1 VKDPRVHLGHILE
14 CALKIEAYTKD
25 GQEKF
30 LAEPLIQDAVMRNFE
45 IIGEAAK
52 RVPGEFRIQHP
63 ELPWPQM
70 AGFRDVLIHDYDDL
84 DLQIIWST
92 VIKDLP
98 LLRASLE
105 SFLPPLNEL
114 EKEIAGEKTSRN
126 EKQKKD
132 RDA

>member
-1 VKDPRVHLGHILE
+1 VKDPRVYLGHILE
-14 CALKIEAYTKD
+14 SARKIEAYTRD
-25 GQEKF
+25 GYDKF

-52 RVPGEFRIQHP
+52 RVAPEFRKLHP

-84 DLQIIWST
+84 DLQIIWNT

-98 LLRASLE
+98 LLRAALE
-105 SFLPPLNEL
+105 SFLPPLTEL
-114 EKEIAGEKTSRN
+114 EKEIAGEEDSLGQSDKPN
-126 EKQKKD
+126 EET
-132 RDA
+132 

>member
-1 VKDPRVHLGHILE
+1 
-14 CALKIEAYTKD
+14 
-25 GQEKF
+25 
-30 LAEPLIQDAVMRNFE
+30 MRNFE

>member
-1 VKDPRVHLGHILE
+1 MI
-14 CALKIEAYTKD
+14 
-25 GQEKF
+25 
-30 LAEPLIQDAVMRNFE
+30 M
-45 IIGEAAK
+45 
-52 RVPGEFRIQHP
+52 
-63 ELPWPQM
+63 
-70 AGFRDVLIHDYDDL
+70 

-114 EKEIAGEKTSRN
+114 DKEIAGEKTSRN